1 MISSSNIPFAQY
13 AVGYEG
19 LRRYKV
25 VEVQETVAAGTW
37 PASDL
42 YINVPVYDSS
52 DISTSR
58 FRDYIFN
65 IYGNYSGGPNDSTKW
80 YDAKDYA
87 KSAFY
92 QETSGGAIKNFLIN
106 IEQAYVEPPFTPFS
120 GIGIFIQNTGAAT
133 LADAI
138 TFKFKVHIMYSPVT
152 QQEWDWQ

>member
-1 MISSSNIPFAQY
+1 MISSSNIPLAQY

-19 LRRYKV
+19 LRKYKV

-52 DISTSR
+52 DISTGR
-58 FRDYIFN
+58 FRDYVFN
-65 IYGNYSGGPNDSTKW
+65 VYGNYSGVPNDGNKW

-87 KSAFY
+87 KSALY
-92 QETSGGAIKNFLIN
+92 QEVPAGARKNFLIN
-106 IEQAYVEPPFTPFS
+106 IEQAYGTSPPFS